1 MRRRRKKAACLNCG
15 HILRIDF
22 DNYCPKCGQENTNVN
37 ISFGQ
42 LLYDFLNNAFAFDG
56 RFVNSI
62 KPFFF
67 KPGWL
72 TLRFNE
78 GKRVSYANPLRL
90 YLVISLFYFFV
101 LNIAGKKITQDIN
114 SGISNG
120 EKVSDVNPANNI
132 ITGQSIYDMAD
143 SLSMP
148 DSVEARLSRKIRHTD
163 TLGTEKSTELR
174 IGGKQD
180 AIDVNIAEDSDG
192 NIFGI
197 SADNWTTYDRLRND
211 QEISDDMLY
220 DSLDL
225 TRNSGFE
232 RFFMRQVIRVNR
244 ADNQTIADLVTKNL
258 PVLMF
263 IMLPLFALLLKLLYV
278 RRNILYVQH
287 IIHTIHLH
295 CFAYIIY
302 GLCIAVLLMGNLSEE
317 LEEWVTM
324 ISFLLV
330 SVYAYASFLSVY
342 DQGWFKTL
350 VKFMLVGWLYVWCL
364 TIGFV
369 LEMLISFLVF

>member
-1 MRRRRKKAACLNCG
+1 MRRRRKKAACLNCA
-15 HILRIDF
+15 HVLRIDF

-101 LNIAGKKITQDIN
+101 LSLAGKMITQDIN
-114 SGISNG
+114 SAFKNEEAASI
-120 EKVSDVNPANNI
+120 KPAGNI
-132 ITGQSIYDMAD
+132 VTGQSIYSLAD
-143 SLSMP
+143 SLGVR
-148 DSVEARLSRKIRHTD
+148 DSIEARLARETQQAD
-163 TLGTEKSTELR
+163 TLGAEEKATAKIENTRDVIR
-174 IGGKQD
+174 ID
-180 AIDVNIAEDSDG
+180 ASGDG
-192 NIFGI
+192 DGSVFGI
-197 SADNWTTYDRLRND
+197 SDDNWTTYNRLKDD
-211 QEISDDMLY
+211 QKISDEMLY

-225 TRNSGFE
+225 TLNSGFE
-232 RFFMRQVIRVNR
+232 KFVMRQVIRINR
-244 ADNQTIADLVTKNL
+244 ADNQTIAYLMTKNL

-278 RRNILYVQH
+278 RRKILYMQH

-295 CFAYIIY
+295 SFAYIIY
-302 GLCIAVLLMGNLSEE
+302 GLCIALLLMGGLSDR
-317 LEEWVTM
+317 LESWVTM

-330 SVYAYASFLSVY
+330 SVYAYASFLRVY
-342 DQGWFKTL
+342 VQGWFKTL
-350 VKFMLVGWLYVWCL
+350 VKFILVGWLYAWCL
-364 TIGFV
+364 MIGFFIE
-369 LEMLISFLVF
+369 LLISFLIF

>member
-1 MRRRRKKAACLNCG
+1 MRRRRKKASCLNCG
-15 HILRIDF
+15 HVLRVDF
-22 DNYCPKCGQENTNVN
+22 DNYCPRCGQENTSVN

-56 RFVNSI
+56 RFINSI

-101 LNIAGKKITQDIN
+101 LSLAGKKITQDIN
-114 SGISNG
+114 SAIQ
-120 EKVSDVNPANNI
+120 EEEAVSTNPADNI
-132 ITGQSIYDMAD
+132 ITGQSIFSVAD
-143 SLSMP
+143 SLNLP
-148 DSVEARLSRKIRHTD
+148 DSI
-163 TLGTEKSTELR
+163 EKRINRQSEKENKSGNKKSNGLR
-174 IGGKQD
+174 IGSSR
-180 AIDVNIAEDSDG
+180 DVISVNTDDDSEG

-197 SADNWTTYDRLRND
+197 SGDNWTTYNRLKDDRK
-211 QEISDDMLY
+211 ISDDMLY

-225 TRNSGFE
+225 TLNTGFE

-244 ADNQTIADLVTKNL
+244 ADSQTIADLVTKNL

-263 IMLPLFALLLKLLYV
+263 IMLPIFALLLKLLYV

-287 IIHTIHLH
+287 IIHAVHLH
-295 CFAYIIY
+295 CFAYIVY
-302 GLCIAVLLMGNLSEE
+302 GLCIALLLMGSLSDP
-317 LEEWVTM
+317 LEDWVT
-324 ISFLLV
+324 IVSFLLV
-330 SVYAYASFLSVY
+330 SVYAYTSFLRVY
-342 DQGWFKTL
+342 RQGWFKTL

-369 LEMLISFLVF
+369 LEMLISFLIF